1 MPTDEQYLAEAGLD
15 AETGEAVKAEA
26 TASEQPQQAAAQPT
40 EAPKSVEMFE
50 VQGAKYPVDTKFK
63 LTHGGKVLD
72 VPYSTLANTYRQWQ
86 HMQDKWTSEFKPKI
100 DEFQK
105 LKPEFEKYKG
115 FYDKYGQL
123 QTWSEQNP
131 QDWEVLWNLYQNK
144 DKHLLEAKAGV
155 LGQPQAQGPNLA
167 PITENLS
174 KIQQELE
181 SLRSFKTQFEQK
193 QQQEAERKDTE
204 AVMAEVAEFKKSYP
218 ELNLDERDPDGVS
231 LWGKVIQYGIENKL
245 PTFKAAANLYLE
257 ERLRDIWSTRSR
269 TETVKSF
276 QADNKAGVIKR
287 STTPFRSEGAK
298 PNINKLS
305 YADLASMAKQ
315 GAFQDAA
322 GQQ

>member
-1 MPTDEQYLAEAGLD
+1 MPSDEQYLAEAGLD
-15 AETGEAVKAEA
+15 AETGEAKKADA
-26 TASEQPQQAAAQPT
+26 TASEQPQPEAVPT
-40 EAPKSVEMFE
+40 AKDVEMFE

-86 HMQDKWTSEFKPKI
+86 HMQDKWTSEYKPKI

-105 LKPEFEKYKG
+105 LRPEFDKYKG

-131 QDWEVLWNLYQNK
+131 QDWDVLWNLYQNK
-144 DKHLLEAKAGV
+144 DKHLLDAKTAG
-155 LGQPQAQGPNLA
+155 GQPAPGNPNLQ

-174 KIQQELE
+174 KLQKELE
-181 SLRSFKTQFEQK
+181 DLRGFKTQFEQK
-193 QQQEAERKDTE
+193 QQEEAQRKDTE
-204 AVMAEVAEFKKSYP
+204 AVMAEVKQFKESYP

-287 STTPFRSEGAK
+287 SATPIRGEGAK
-298 PNINKLS
+298 PNVKQLS
-305 YADLASMAKQ
+305 YAELADMAKN